1 MSIVQAA
8 IPLFF
13 ALIAAELWIARARG
27 RPVHRLNDT
36 IADLG
41 CGVLSQVTGLFI
53 KLLSLGAYAVV
64 AEHWAVQ
71 RWLALPGVPD
81 ADPLS
86 LLSRPPFI
94 AVVARPAVVWLA
106 VFLLVDL
113 GQYLLHR
120 LSHRVSLLWACHVV
134 HHSSEELNYAV
145 ALRNSSLHGLFLWV
159 FFLPLALAGVPW
171 RIVGACYALN
181 VVYQFWL
188 HTRLIGRLGP
198 LELVLNT
205 PSHHRVHHG
214 VDPKYLDRNYGGV
227 LIVWDRLFGT
237 FQREEEEPTYGVTR
251 PLASWNPVW
260 ANLDGFADI
269 ARRWRASEGWN
280 GRLRAVFGPP
290 EWEPGRSSGADRGER
305 AAAGA
310 GPHPR
315 GRAPAMPGE
324 PTRPLLAYALIQFS
338 IVLGA
343 TLLVLSRTGRFS
355 IAQLAAFGV
364 FTMLSLGNVG
374 GLMEE
379 RSWAWRSE
387 QARQGALVLASLAA
401 VLVAP
406 PGARWL
412 PAALL
417 AVALGSALWL
427 AALVSRCAQPA
438 RGTP

>member
-1 MSIVQAA
+1 MSIIQAA
-8 IPLFF
+8 IPLFL

-27 RPVHRLNDT
+27 LPVHRLNDS

-41 CGVLSQVTGLFI
+41 CGVLSQVTGIFI
-53 KLLSLGAYAVV
+53 KLLSLGAYALV

-71 RWLALPGVPD
+71 GWFAVPAVPD

-86 LLSRPPFI
+86 LLTTPPFVAI
-94 AVVARPAVVWLA
+94 AVRPAAVWVT

-159 FFLPLALAGVPW
+159 FFLPLALVGVPW
-171 RIVGACYALN
+171 RIVGVCYALN

-188 HTRLIGRLGP
+188 HTRLVGRLGP

-237 FQREEEEPTYGVTR
+237 FQLEEEEPTYGVTR
-251 PLASWNPVW
+251 PLASWNAVW

-269 ARRWRASEGWN
+269 ARRWRASDGW
-280 GRLRAVFGPP
+280 GDRLRAVFGPP
-290 EWEPGRSSGADRGER
+290 EWEP
-305 AAAGA
+305 AAGGGAAHPA
-310 GPHPR
+310 GPAAPIPANLPR
-315 GRAPAMPGE
+315 A
-324 PTRPLLAYALIQFS
+324 LLGYVLLQFS
-338 IVLGA
+338 LVLVA
-343 TLLVLSRTGRFS
+343 TLFVLSRTGRFPL
-355 IAQLAAFGV
+355 AQLAAFGGFV
-364 FTMLSLGNVG
+364 MLSLGNIG

-379 RSWAWRSE
+379 RPWARRSE
-387 QARQGALVLASLAA
+387 EARQGALAIAAFAGVLAAA
-401 VLVAP
+401 
-406 PGARWL
+406 PGSRWL

-417 AVALGSALWL
+417 LIALGSGLWL
-427 AALVSRCAQPA
+427 AVLVSRCARPV

>member
-1 MSIVQAA
+1 MSIIQAA
-8 IPLFF
+8 IPLFL

-27 RPVHRLNDT
+27 LPVHRLNDT

-41 CGVLSQVTGLFI
+41 CGVLSQVTGIFI
-53 KLLSLGAYAVV
+53 KLLSLGAYALV

-71 RWLALPGVPD
+71 GWLAVPAVPD

-86 LLSRPPFI
+86 LLAAPPF
-94 AVVARPAVVWLA
+94 VVLAGWPAAVWLT

-159 FFLPLALAGVPW
+159 FFLPLALVGVPW
-171 RIVGACYALN
+171 RIVGVCYALN

-188 HTRLIGRLGP
+188 HTRLVGRLGS

-269 ARRWRASEGWN
+269 ARRWRASDGW
-280 GRLRAVFGPP
+280 GDRLRAVFGPP
-290 EWEPGRSSGADRGER
+290 EWEP
-305 AAAGA
+305 AAGRGAAHPA
-310 GPHPR
+310 GPAA
-315 GRAPAMPGE
+315 GIPANLPHA
-324 PTRPLLAYALIQFS
+324 LLGYVLLQFS
-338 IVLGA
+338 LVLVA
-343 TLLVLSRTGRFS
+343 TLFVLSRTGRFPL
-355 IAQLAAFGV
+355 AQLAAFGGFV
-364 FTMLSLGNVG
+364 MLSLGNIG

-379 RSWAWRSE
+379 RPWARRSE
-387 QARQGALVLASLAA
+387 EIRQGALAIAALAGVLAG
-401 VLVAP
+401 AP
-406 PGARWL
+406 GSRWFS
-412 PAALL
+412 AALL
-417 AVALGSALWL
+417 LVALGSGIWL
-427 AALVSRCAQPA
+427 AVLVSRWTQPA

>member
-1 MSIVQAA
+1 MSIIQAA

-13 ALIAAELWIARARG
+13 ALMAAELWVGRARG
-27 RPVHRLNDT
+27 LPVHRLNDT

-41 CGVLSQVTGLFI
+41 CGVLSQVTGIFV
-53 KLLSLGAYAVV
+53 KLLSLGAYALV
-64 AEHWAVQ
+64 AEHWALQ
-71 RWLALPGVPD
+71 RWLAVPVVPD

-86 LLSRPPFI
+86 LLTTAPFVAI
-94 AVVARPAVVWLA
+94 AVRPAAVWLT

-120 LSHRVSLLWACHVV
+120 LS
-134 HHSSEELNYAV
+134 
-145 ALRNSSLHGLFLWV
+145 LWV

-188 HTRLIGRLGP
+188 HTRLIGRLGS

-237 FQREEEEPTYGVTR
+237 FQGEEEEPTYGVTR

-269 ARRWRASEGWN
+269 ARRWRASAGWRE
-280 GRLRAVFGPP
+280 RLRAVFGPP
-290 EWEPGRSSGADRGER
+290 EWEPGDRPGATGGRVPAA
-305 AAAGA
+305 AAAGRYRA
-310 GPHPR
+310 GPTAMT
-315 GRAPAMPGE
+315 RADPS
-324 PTRPLLAYALIQFS
+324 RPLLGYVLFQLAL
-338 IVLGA
+338 VLAA
-343 TLLVLSRTGRFS
+343 TLLVLSRTGRYS
-355 IAQLAAFGV
+355 VMQLAAFGI
-364 FTMLSLGNVG
+364 FAMLSLGNIG

-379 RSWAWRSE
+379 
-387 QARQGALVLASLAA
+387 
-401 VLVAP
+401 
-406 PGARWL
+406 
-412 PAALL
+412 
-417 AVALGSALWL
+417 
-427 AALVSRCAQPA
+427 
-438 RGTP
+438 